1 MPPSAPSQGERYV
14 SEPVGL
20 ALLSGVA
27 APGVNVGA
35 PRYASHEGGSKSS
48 RAGGRGRTGRG
59 NSGVG
64 VGSHGGQSGEDGNA
78 DDLPPPANPMMASS
92 MSFDPNRED
101 TEFQE
106 MVFPFPPSN

>member
-1 MPPSAPSQGERYV
+1 MPPSAPNQGGRYA

-20 ALLSGVA
+20 TLLSGVA
-27 APGVNVGA
+27 APGVHVGA
-35 PRYASHEGGSKSS
+35 PRYASHEVGSKSG
-48 RAGGRGRTGRG
+48 RAVGRGRTGRG
-59 NSGVG
+59 SSGVG

-78 DDLPPPANPMMASS
+78 DDFPPPANPMMGSS

-106 MVFPFPPSN
+106 MVFAFPPSN